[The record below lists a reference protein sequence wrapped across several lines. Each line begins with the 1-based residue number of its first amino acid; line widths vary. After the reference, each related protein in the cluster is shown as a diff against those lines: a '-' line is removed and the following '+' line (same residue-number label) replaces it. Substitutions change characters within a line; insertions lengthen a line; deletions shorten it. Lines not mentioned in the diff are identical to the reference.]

1 MRRRGCMSPIPT
13 PACTFCNSRARE
25 HAGVTLRRCAA
36 STLTVGPCPTTV
48 PRAEPL
54 KRPLGR
60 GRMAQTIEGFVDT
73 ALDDAKI
80 SPLHRRV
87 IGLIAAGYFCD
98 VIDYTVYGSL
108 VPFIIKSG
116 FGAADAALIGSATI
130 VGLAIG
136 TAGQGE
142 FSDRFGRRFVYQFNL
157 LFFGVLTI
165 LGAFA
170 PNFTLLMICR
180 FLAGIS
186 LGAEQPLAFAYA
198 GEWAPKRIRGRIL
211 AIVHFIGGAMVW
223 PIGTGLVLGFA
234 AIFASG
240 TDPVSA
246 GYVWRGVWILVGV
259 LALVVWVFRFTLPES
274 PRYLATHGRGDEAI
288 KILNDL
294 GIAGP
299 TEPLSTDVASNTKSD
314 PFAVVFKM
322 FPRRVIAGM
331 ICFTAFFGIA
341 IGLGAWLPNIM
352 AEKGFGITKSL
363 QYTLAMNFA
372 VPCASIFM
380 MFALD
385 KFGRKI
391 TAICTF
397 ILAGVMA
404 IVFSSAE
411 TAWELIVI
419 GFIMI
424 FFVQVAG
431 NSMQI
436 FTSEVFPTNAR
447 ASGFGWASGVG
458 RLMTAVIMPSI
469 LLVQKAWGLTTV
481 FECLATLLFIA
492 AISVTQLGPEAKQ
505 KGLDEI
511 EPPTNKLVE
520 AGHAF
525 WLRLSGGVLT
535 GLALFWWIYF
545 YVNVLKDPG
554 NSVACLFY
562 TTDQCATAAAVPAAA
577 GQLIYQPYLLWVGI
591 VLLIVSFFVNGSR
604 SPASQTAS

>member
-1 MRRRGCMSPIPT
+1 
-13 PACTFCNSRARE
+13 
-25 HAGVTLRRCAA
+25 
-36 STLTVGPCPTTV
+36 
-48 PRAEPL
+48 
-54 KRPLGR
+54 
-60 GRMAQTIEGFVDT
+60 MAQTIEGFVDT

-108 VPFIIKSG
+108 VFFIIKSG
-116 FGAADAALIGSATI
+116 FSAADAALIGSATI

-170 PNFTLLMICR
+170 PNFALLMICR

-259 LALVVWVFRFTLPES
+259 LALIVWVFRFTLPES

-380 MFALD
+380 MYALD

-397 ILAGVMA
+397 ILAGLMA
-404 IVFSSAE
+404 IAFGHAE
-411 TAWELIVI
+411 TGTELIVI

-469 LLVQKAWGLTTV
+469 LLVQKTWGLTTV
-481 FECLATLLFIA
+481 FVCLATLLFIA
-492 AISVTQLGPEAKQ
+492 AISVTQLGPEARQ
-505 KGLDEI
+505 RGLDEI

-591 VLLIVSFFVNGSR
+591 VLLIVSLFVNGSR